1 MPLSVPVPASETA
14 AAVWAY
20 VTRLLTNLDN
30 IRAARIDEITA
41 ARMAELDPANMPG
54 DIAAILADTA
64 AMDARLPAAPATEG
78 KQDTILTR
86 IGDPTGQT
94 LASLVAKLGNPATA
108 LGAILENAELPL
120 KFPSAEVLDDIAAV
134 GPTNTTERTITVSLP
149 AAATIRRVILAAFI
163 TIMNDSANAQKIDI
177 DVEGRLGAGGWNTYF
192 SQDDVV
198 GFPGVDGA
206 TTGLVALSDV
216 TALVTA
222 AGTYGFRLA
231 VTQTSANSIRYTV
244 QHVLIITYRM
254 S

>member
-64 AMDARLPAAPATEG
+64 AMDARLPASPATEG

-94 LASLVAKLGNPATA
+94 LASLVAKLGNPALA
-108 LGAILENAELPL
+108 LGTILERNELPL
-120 KFPSAEVLDDIAAV
+120 NFPSAEALNDIAAI
-134 GPTNTTERTITVSLP
+134 GPTNTTELTITVALP
-149 AAATIRRVILAAFI
+149 TGATIRRVILAAFI
-163 TIMNDSANAQKIDI
+163 TVMNDTANAQKIDI
-177 DVEGRLGAGGWNTYF
+177 DVQGRVAAGVWNTYF
-192 SQDDVV
+192 TQDDVV
-198 GFPGVDGA
+198 GFPAADGA
-206 TTGLVALSDV
+206 TTGLVALQDV
-216 TALVTA
+216 SALVTA
-222 AGTYGFRLA
+222 AGSYGFRLA
-231 VTQTSANSIRYTV
+231 VTQTSANSVHYTT
-244 QHVLIITYRM
+244 QYLLIVTYRM